1 MGNRKKG
8 GAGNEMTCREV
19 EKALAI
25 SSARGTDILMQS
37 VREHIEDCASCRDL
51 VRAVELPFG
60 GAQVSSRQVEHLRS
74 MIIGDLHPIRPLFP
88 SWVFLLIFALIFA
101 GLTYLGIFYLGMPG
115 WFVLMPVQKIA
126 VFTTLAAS
134 AALLAFSL
142 VRQMVPGEKSLLPA
156 ALLPV
161 VLFVLLC
168 LVIASVFQVRTD
180 THFLRA
186 GRACLQAGIPYAI
199 PAGLLFWLILRRG
212 AILSPRAVGAV
223 AGMLAGLVS
232 TTVLEVHC
240 PNLNVWHILVWHV
253 GIAALGLLAGL
264 LIAIAGQVISDRIS

>member
-1 MGNRKKG
+1 MN
-8 GAGNEMTCREV
+8 CQQV
-19 EKALAI
+19 EQALAM
-25 SSARGTDILMQS
+25 SSTKGTDILTQS
-37 VREHIEDCASCRDL
+37 VRGHIEDCQSCREL

-60 GAQVSSRQVEHLRS
+60 GAQVSPMQIERLRD
-74 MIIGDLHPIRPLFP
+74 MVVRDLHPVRPLLA
-88 SWVFLLIFALIFA
+88 SWVFLLSFAVIFA
-101 GLTYLGIFYLGMPG
+101 GFTYLGISYLGLPG
-115 WFVLMPVQKIA
+115 WFVLMPVQRIA

-142 VRQMVPGEKSLLPA
+142 ARQMVPGEKSLLGTG
-156 ALLPV
+156 LLPV

-168 LVIASVFQVRTD
+168 LVVASVFQVRTD
-180 THFLRA
+180 PYFLRA
-186 GRACLQAGIPYAI
+186 GRACLQAGVPYAI

-212 AILSPRAVGAV
+212 AILSARAVGAV
-223 AGMLAGLVS
+223 AGMLSGLVS

-264 LIAIAGQVISDRIS
+264 FIAIAGQAIRDRMS

>member
-1 MGNRKKG
+1 
-8 GAGNEMTCREV
+8 MTCREV
-19 EKALAI
+19 EEALAM
-25 SSARGTDILMQS
+25 SSARETDILMHS
-37 VREHIEDCASCRDL
+37 VRGHIEGCQSCREL
-51 VRAVELPFG
+51 VRAVELSFG
-60 GAQVSSRQVEHLRS
+60 APQANSSQIERLQD
-74 MIIGDLHPIRPLFP
+74 MIIGDLHPVRPLLP
-88 SWVFLLIFALIFA
+88 SWLFLLIFTIIFA
-101 GLTYLGIFYLGMPG
+101 GLAYLGISYLGASG
-115 WFVLMPVQKIA
+115 WFVLVPVQKIA

-142 VRQMVPGEKSLLPA
+142 VRQMVPGEKSLLGTG
-156 ALLPV
+156 LLPIL
-161 VLFVLLC
+161 LFVLLC
-168 LVIASVFQVRTD
+168 LVVASVFQGRTD
-180 THFLRA
+180 PYFLRA
-186 GRACLQAGIPYAI
+186 GRACLQAGVPYAI

-264 LIAIAGQVISDRIS
+264 VIAIAGQAISDRIS